1 MSFFSSQKVSVR
13 KKEERIAE
21 SHIVQPFV
29 LPSSSGPSPRLKEA
43 WDKQGSDFWV
53 IFRTFARCPEY
64 LPKANGKMTKVV
76 SVEIQKFLK
85 KFMCMGQETMK
96 KIQNKTKAKTTTKTK

>member
-13 KKEERIAE
+13 KKEKRIAE
-21 SHIVQPFV
+21 SHIVQPYV
-29 LPSSSGPSPRLKEA
+29 LPSSSGPWSPRLKEA

-64 LPKANGKMTKVV
+64 LPKANGKM
-76 SVEIQKFLK
+76 ELDIQEFRN
-85 KFMCMGQETMK
+85 F
-96 KIQNKTKAKTTTKTK
+96 

>member
-13 KKEERIAE
+13 KKEKRIAE
-21 SHIVQPFV
+21 SHIVQPYV
-29 LPSSSGPSPRLKEA
+29 LPSSSGPSSPRLKEA

-64 LPKANGKMTKVV
+64 LPKANGKM
-76 SVEIQKFLK
+76 ELDIQEFRN
-85 KFMCMGQETMK
+85 F
-96 KIQNKTKAKTTTKTK
+96 

>member
-1 MSFFSSQKVSVR
+1 M
-13 KKEERIAE
+13 
-21 SHIVQPFV
+21 QPYV
-29 LPSSSGPSPRLKEA
+29 LPSSSGPWSPRLKEA
-43 WDKQGSDFWV
+43 WDNQGSDFWV

-64 LPKANGKMTKVV
+64 LPKANGKMAIRH
-76 SVEIQKFLK
+76 SGIQKFLK